1 MEQEVAEAVA
11 EQAATQAKLSSAAQ
25 AHTAATEQATA
36 AHAESHQPTTEEHAA
51 ESQGQLLSHVRGIMK
66 MARDGIKQRQTALQY
81 ARSTW
86 QVPPPQPLSLPKTF
100 IPYHSSPCASY
111 SHDLQVA

>member
-11 EQAATQAKLSSAAQ
+11 EQAAAQAKLSSAAQ
-25 AHTAATEQATA
+25 AQTAATEQATA

-86 QVPPPQPLSLPKTF
+86 QVPPPAPLPPQNFHSLSF
-100 IPYHSSPCASY
+100 IPLRILLP
-111 SHDLQVA
+111 